1 MTTSDVVLHLA
12 DAVWVRDG
20 DGISIPAHGPAGSL
34 SIFVTRA
41 ALAAVVGKDRSEIS
55 AETARSILEDHQAAI
70 GRVAQRQHAR
80 APRSATLN
88 IDYAEI
94 EDRS

>member
-1 MTTSDVVLHLA
+1 MTPDLFLDVA

-20 DGISIPAHGPAGSL
+20 DGISVPARGPAGGL

-55 AETARSILEDHQAAI
+55 AETARSILEDHQTVVARA
-70 GRVAQRQHAR
+70 AQRQYAR
-80 APRSATLN
+80 VPGSATLN